1 MRNPSSLS
9 TPLLG
14 LAFGALAL
22 CQAAAAAPQ
31 TAAQQGL
38 TVVRDA
44 DTGELRAPT
53 AAETQA
59 LQPQAA
65 ASSARQQQPTMVT
78 GADGRQSVYLG
89 NSQHVYAIVKR
100 GADGK
105 LDHQCAEGADA
116 AHAHLNHDA
125 PAAAQAQE
133 KARHEHR

>member
-1 MRNPSSLS
+1 MRYPFPRF

-14 LAFGALAL
+14 LALAAL

-31 TAAQQGL
+31 APAPAQQGL

-44 DTGELRAPT
+44 ETGELRAPT
-53 AAETQA
+53 AVETQA

-65 ASSARQQQPTMVT
+65 AATARSQQPTMVT

-89 NSQHVYAIVKR
+89 SSQHVYAVVKR

-105 LDHQCAEGADA
+105 LDHQCVEGADA
-116 AHAHLNHDA
+116 AHDHLNHDA
-125 PAAAQAQE
+125 PAGAKVQE

>member
-1 MRNPSSLS
+1 MRTRYFLSSAL
-9 TPLLG
+9 PG
-14 LAFGALAL
+14 LALAAL

-31 TAAQQGL
+31 APAQQGL

-44 DTGELRAPT
+44 ETGELRAPT
-53 AAETQA
+53 PAETQA

-65 ASSARQQQPTMVT
+65 APTARRQQPTMVT

-89 NSQHVYAIVKR
+89 DSQRVHAVVRR

-105 LDHQCAEGADA
+105 VDHHCVEGADG
-116 AHAHLNHDA
+116 AHRHLNHAA
-125 PAAAQAQE
+125 PAHPQE

>member
-22 CQAAAAAPQ
+22 CQAAAASPQ

-44 DTGELRAPT
+44 ETGELRAPT

-65 ASSARQQQPTMVT
+65 ASTARQQQPTMVT

-100 GADGK
+100 GVDGK
-105 LDHQCAEGADA
+105 LDHQCAVGADA